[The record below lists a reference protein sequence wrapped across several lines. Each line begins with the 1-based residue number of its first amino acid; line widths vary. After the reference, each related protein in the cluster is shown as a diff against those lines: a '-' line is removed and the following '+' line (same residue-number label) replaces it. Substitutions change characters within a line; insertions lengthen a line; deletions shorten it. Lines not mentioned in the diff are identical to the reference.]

1 MPSFPMIGMALQ
13 FNWHTDEGQGGLTI
27 MKTVFRIGIALYL
40 LALADM
46 LFVSTG
52 LSRLQTLS
60 HFALSCY

>member
-1 MPSFPMIGMALQ
+1 
-13 FNWHTDEGQGGLTI
+13 

-52 LSRLQTLS
+52 AITLAN
-60 HFALSCY
+60 FIALCIVLLLIVFVTAIA

>member
-1 MPSFPMIGMALQ
+1 
-13 FNWHTDEGQGGLTI
+13 

-52 LSRLQTLS
+52 ATMLAN
-60 HFALSCY
+60 FIALCIVLLLIVFVTAIF